1 MWDRVGWM
9 ETLVL
14 PEVGPWD
21 GMHEKNDKKKEKHVS
36 EARE

>member
-14 PEVGPWD
+14 PEVGPLD
-21 GMHEKNDKKKEKHVS
+21 GMHEVNDKER